1 MTSPSEAKT
10 CAVCGKP
17 ATWLYDAETVEGVRL
32 CEEHAERVRTAD
44 PRAALRPIEG
54 TVGQ

>member
-1 MTSPSEAKT
+1 MAALAERPT
-10 CAVCGKP
+10 CMLCGKP

-32 CEEHAERVRTAD
+32 CEAHAERVRTAD

-54 TVGQ
+54 TVGR

>member
-1 MTSPSEAKT
+1 MTAISERPS

-32 CEEHAERVRTAD
+32 CDEHAERVRTAD

-54 TVGQ
+54 TVSQ